1 MRDPSEYDSP
11 PRWVLYLLKVVIIAI
26 LLTLSFF
33 LLRWYFDSMDFVRA
47 FVLVIGF
54 GLGKILRIPE

>member
-1 MRDPSEYDSP
+1 MRDSSEYDSP

-26 LLTLSFF
+26 LLTPSFF
-33 LLRWYFDSMDFVRA
+33 FLRWYFDDIDFVRA
-47 FVLVIGF
+47 FVLIISY